1 MITQREKVNSRGE
14 TLEKFLERY
23 NPEKYKKPAVTVDTL
38 IFTEKKVHEEKNQLQ
53 ILLVKRKDHPCIGK
67 WAIPG
72 GFVNMD
78 EDIEAAA
85 LRELKE
91 ETNVDDVYLE
101 QLYTFGDVGRDP
113 RDRIIS
119 VSYVALVDY
128 DKLKPKAG
136 DDAAEVA
143 WFRVEKNFLYSS
155 QEEGAYRLIFYN
167 EERKI
172 KIEYLVLEKSV
183 KKGSGRSGEVY
194 IKPSM
199 ENTDLLAFDHEK
211 MINLAINKLN
221 NLR

>member
-1 MITQREKVNSRGE
+1 MTTQIQKVNSRGE

-38 IFTEKKVHEEKNQLQ
+38 IFTEKKMHEEKNQLQ

-101 QLYTFGDVGRDP
+101 QLYTFGDVGRDS

-119 VSYVALVDY
+119 VSYMALVDY

-143 WFRVEKNFLYSS
+143 WFRVEKNILSSS
-155 QEEGAYRLIFYN
+155 QEESNYRLIFYN

-172 KIEYLVLEKSV
+172 KIEYFVLDKSV
-183 KKGSGRSGEVY
+183 KKGSGRSSGAY

>member
-1 MITQREKVNSRGE
+1 MTTQIQEVNSRGE

-91 ETNVDDVYLE
+91 ETNGDDVYLE
-101 QLYTFGDVGRDP
+101 QL
-113 RDRIIS
+113 
-119 VSYVALVDY
+119 
-128 DKLKPKAG
+128 
-136 DDAAEVA
+136 
-143 WFRVEKNFLYSS
+143 
-155 QEEGAYRLIFYN
+155 
-167 EERKI
+167 
-172 KIEYLVLEKSV
+172 
-183 KKGSGRSGEVY
+183 
-194 IKPSM
+194 
-199 ENTDLLAFDHEK
+199 
-211 MINLAINKLN
+211 
-221 NLR
+221 